1 MAVFSAVPRNAWDGL
16 QLPLSSPD
24 WELGNAGG
32 DGLIAEPQVPA
43 GLCSH
48 SCDGGDAVGT
58 SSVSASSV
66 GKGWQR
72 CCCLHPWLSRSQAG
86 ENSAVP
92 GAPCGAV
99 PSVWELCCPRSSMS
113 CCTFSVLG
121 CTGVSSSPQHS
132 TVSQEH
138 QVPDVVADPEP
149 VKRSLWPP
157 HPGRAA
163 PGLNIH
169 GHKAGA
175 VTTSSP
181 TDSSFLH
188 ILRKCSV
195 PHHLSDVLL
204 LSCSH
209 PSFFKEQTSSLLKWL
224 KLLTRVPWGCW
235 QKPRVYQHSQT
246 LNSAG
251 NFLLQALRHRERR
264 DHLDV
269 AQ

>member
-1 MAVFSAVPRNAWDGL
+1 MQLAV
-16 QLPLSSPD
+16 SSPG
-24 WELGNAGG
+24 WELGSAGG
-32 DGLIAEPQVPA
+32 EGLTAEPQVPA

-48 SCDGGDAVGT
+48 SCDVQEVQLGHFL
-58 SSVSASSV
+58 SAV
-66 GKGWQR
+66 GKGCQR

-86 ENSAVP
+86 ESSAVP

-99 PSVWELCCPRSSMS
+99 PSVFWDA
-113 CCTFSVLG
+113 LG
-121 CTGVSSSPQHS
+121 SAPALSTA

-157 HPGRAA
+157 QPGRAA

-169 GHKAGA
+169 GHKTGA

-181 TDSSFLH
+181 TDSPFLH

-209 PSFFKEQTSSLLKWL
+209 THPSLKSRPVL
-224 KLLTRVPWGCW
+224 
-235 QKPRVYQHSQT
+235 
-246 LNSAG
+246 
-251 NFLLQALRHRERR
+251 F
-264 DHLDV
+264 
-269 AQ
+269 